1 MLKQFCRLG
10 LAGLVWAGLWTALW
24 AWGLL
29 LPAAAEQAKATT
41 PNNPDCRNTG
51 NFEAW
56 LDGFR
61 QEARANGISPTTIA
75 AALGG
80 MSLDPGII
88 QRDRRQGFF
97 AQTFT
102 AFSGK
107 LITPNR
113 IQNGIAKL
121 KQHRELL
128 ARIEAQYGVPG
139 PVLVAFWGLE
149 SDFGSMMGNLPVL
162 RSLAT
167 LAYDC
172 RRPELFRGELMA
184 ALRIIEHGDLRAEDM
199 IGSWAGELGQTQF
212 LPAHYMQH
220 AVDYDGDGRRNLLE
234 SVPDVLASSAN
245 FIAFLGWQRGQ
256 PWLQEVRLTRELPWQ
271 EADLAIQHPVEKWGA
286 WGVRTVDGRSLPA
299 NAPPASL
306 LLPMGRHGPA
316 FLAHANF
323 QVYLKWNQSLNYS
336 ITAAHL
342 ADRLAGAPAMN
353 KGNGTVPEMSAAQIK
368 ELQALL
374 ARRGYFSGEAD
385 GKIGA
390 ATRAGVKAAQLK
402 LGLPAN
408 SYPTPE
414 LLERMQAQR

>member
-1 MLKQFCRLG
+1 MLKHFCRLG
-10 LAGLVWAGLWTALW
+10 LAGLLAAATVVG
-24 AWGLL
+24 
-29 LPAAAEQAKATT
+29 PAATEQAKTV
-41 PNNPDCRNTG
+41 PNNPNCRNTG
-51 NFEAW
+51 SFEAW

-61 QEARANGISPTTIA
+61 QEAKANGISNATIA

-80 MSLDPGII
+80 MTLDPGII

-102 AFSGK
+102 AFSSK

-113 IQNGIAKL
+113 IQNGSTRL
-121 KQHRELL
+121 KQHGELL
-128 ARIEAQYGVPG
+128 AKIEQQYGVPG

-172 RRPELFRGELMA
+172 RRPELFRGELLE
-184 ALRIIEHGDLRAEDM
+184 ALRIIDRGDLRPEQM

-220 AVDYDGDGRRNLLE
+220 AVDYDGDGRRDLLH
-234 SVPDVLASSAN
+234 SVPDVLASTAN

-271 EADLAIQHPVEKWGA
+271 EADLAIQHPLEKWTA
-286 WGVRTVDGRSLPA
+286 WGVKSVDGRALG
-299 NAPPASL
+299 NGAPPASL

-316 FLAHANF
+316 FLAYANF

-342 ADRLAGAPAMN
+342 ADRLGGAPPMD
-353 KGNGTVPEMSAAQIK
+353 KGNGMVPEMSPQQIK
-368 ELQALL
+368 DLQVLL
-374 ARRGYFSGEAD
+374 TRRGYFSGEVD

-402 LGLPAN
+402 LGLPAD

-414 LLERMQAQR
+414 LLERMQALR

>member
-1 MLKQFCRLG
+1 MWKTFGRLL
-10 LAGLVWAGLWTALW
+10 LAGLVWVGAEAR
-24 AWGLL
+24 
-29 LPAAAEQAKATT
+29 PAAGEQAKTAA
-41 PNNPDCRNTG
+41 PNDPNCRNTG
-51 NFEAW
+51 SFPAW
-56 LDGFR
+56 LDQFR
-61 QEARANGISPTTIA
+61 QEARGNGISNTTIA

-80 MSLDPGII
+80 MTLDPGII

-113 IQNGIAKL
+113 IQNGLARL
-121 KQHRELL
+121 RQHRDLF
-128 ARIEAQYGVPG
+128 ARIEQQWGVPG
-139 PVLVAFWGLE
+139 PVIVAFWGLE

-172 RRPELFRGELMA
+172 RRPELFRGELME
-184 ALRIIEHGDLRAEDM
+184 ALRIIDRGDLRPEEM

-220 AVDYDGDGRRNLLE
+220 AVDYDGDGRRDLLQ
-234 SVPDVLASSAN
+234 SIPDVLASTAN
-245 FIAFLGWQRGQ
+245 FLAFLGWQRGQ
-256 PWLQEVRLTRELPWQ
+256 PWLEEVRLTRELPWQ
-271 EADLAIQHPVEKWGA
+271 EADLAIQHAIEKWAA
-286 WGVRTVDGRSLPA
+286 WGVKRVGGQPLPA
-299 NAPPASL
+299 GAPAASL

-316 FLAHANF
+316 FLAYPNF
-323 QVYLKWNQSLNYS
+323 QIYLKWNQSLNYS

-342 ADRLAGAPAMN
+342 ADRLGGAPAMD
-353 KGNGTVPEMSAAQIK
+353 KGNGTVPEMS
-368 ELQALL
+368 LQQVKDLQMLL
-374 ARRGYFSGEAD
+374 AKRGYFSGEVD

-402 LGLPAN
+402 LGLPAD

-414 LLERMQAQR
+414 LLERMQALR